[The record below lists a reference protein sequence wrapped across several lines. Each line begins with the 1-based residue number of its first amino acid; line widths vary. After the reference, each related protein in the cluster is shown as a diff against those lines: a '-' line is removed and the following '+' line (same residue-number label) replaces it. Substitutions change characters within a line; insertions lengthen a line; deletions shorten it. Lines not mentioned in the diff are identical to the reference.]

1 MTPHLRIDGRSGL
14 PSRDRERCRRGSKAN
29 VAKGIACQHPL
40 RLRTPPEGLQLPLGG
55 SRETLP

>member
-14 PSRDRERCRRGSKAN
+14 PSRDRERCRRGGKAN

-40 RLRTPPEGLQLPLGG
+40 RL
-55 SRETLP
+55 